1 MVDQIRYHD
10 VPRSQKQKHKNEEAN
25 IVLSK
30 VLFPMFFAL
39 TPSFDGRPNAVG
51 RGTRNGVFRMK
62 GFKYLPVALCI
73 ATAHAQTAGK
83 FELLANYRDLGGVV
97 ATTVAPGP
105 RPDTER
111 FYVSYLY
118 DENTLDVVAIDP
130 DTGAAQVFHNPAPG
144 EFGARNIAIGPDGN
158 VYLGTLAHAHF
169 LKVDRKQG
177 KLIDLGRPSAS
188 EEYIWDV
195 AFGSDKKL
203 YGVTYPGCKL
213 VSYDPATGH
222 LEDLGPLDPS
232 EQYGRWIAADNNGFI
247 YVGIGTS
254 KANVAVYEIKTA
266 KHREILSPDAQA
278 VGIAKVYHGQDGK
291 IYAALGKRVF
301 ELNRWTAVELPQGR
315 MAPPAVHNVLRDGR
329 TVALSEGSGT
339 IVVTDPRTNT
349 KVEHKVSYE
358 GNELRLFRLG
368 FGPDGT
374 LYGSAMLPIHFVKI
388 DPNRHQ
394 ISRVAEL
401 GGGEVY
407 SFLHY
412 DNRLLIGTYSGLSPL
427 MSYDPGLPV
436 RPAVGSGN
444 PLLIDFKGSDS
455 AWRPQAMIRGPDA
468 KVYIG
473 AVAGYGQL
481 EGPLVEWDMN
491 GDSVRINSGI
501 VRDQSIVSLTAWH
514 GFIIGGTTINGGGGS
529 HPTQKEAKLF
539 VWNTTNRKLEFDI
552 VPVPEAKNITDII
565 AAPNGKL
572 YGIADDTMFVFDPG
586 SRRITKT
593 QKLSFSVALSNS
605 IALGKGA
612 LYNCIGIGTDGNLW
626 GLAEDGIFTI
636 DLKTDAPSLVAHS
649 PKKITGGFD
658 IKDGAIYFV
667 SDSEAYRYT
676 M

>member
-1 MVDQIRYHD
+1 M
-10 VPRSQKQKHKNEEAN
+10 KH
-25 IVLSK
+25 
-30 VLFPMFFAL
+30 
-39 TPSFDGRPNAVG
+39 
-51 RGTRNGVFRMK
+51 
-62 GFKYLPVALCI
+62 FKYLLVVLFT
-73 ATAHAQTAGK
+73 TAAYAQSAGK
-83 FELLANYRDLGGVV
+83 FELLADYRDVGGLV
-97 ATTVAPGP
+97 ASTVAPGP
-105 RPDTER
+105 LPRTER

-130 DTGAAQVFHNPAPG
+130 ETGAAQVFHNPAPG

-203 YGVTYPGCKL
+203 YGATYPGCKL

-254 KANVAVYEIKTA
+254 KANVAVYEIKTGT
-266 KHREILSPDAQA
+266 HREILPPDAQT
-278 VGIAKVYHGQDGK
+278 VGIAKVYRGQDGK
-291 IYAALGKRVF
+291 VYATVGRRLF
-301 ELNRWTAVELPQGR
+301 ELNQWTAKELPQGQT
-315 MAPPAVHNVLRDGR
+315 ASADAHNILPDGR

-339 IVVTDPRTNT
+339 IVVTDPKTNT
-349 KVEHKVSYE
+349 KVEHKVSYD
-358 GNELRLFRLG
+358 GNDLRLFRLG
-368 FGPDGT
+368 FGPDGA

-394 ISRVAEL
+394 VDRLVEL

-407 SFLHY
+407 SFLNY
-412 DNRLLIGTYSGLSPL
+412 DKRLLMGTYSGLSPL
-427 MSYDPGLPV
+427 MSYDPSLPLH
-436 RPAVGSGN
+436 PAAGSGN

-455 AWRPQAMIRGPDA
+455 AWRPQAMIRGPDGNI
-468 KVYIG
+468 YIG

-481 EGPLVEWDMN
+481 EEPLVEWDTKS
-491 GDSVRINSGI
+491 DSVRLNGGI
-501 VRDQSIVSLTAWH
+501 VHDQSIISLTAWH
-514 GFIIGGTTINGGGGS
+514 NFIIGGTTINGGGGS
-529 HPTQKEAKLF
+529 HPTQNEARLF
-539 VWNTTNRKLEFDI
+539 VWNTTNQKLEFDI
-552 VPVPEAKNITDII
+552 VPVSGATSITDLI
-565 AAPNGKL
+565 AAPNDKI
-572 YGIADDTMFVFDPG
+572 YGIADDTMFVFDAK
-586 SRRITKT
+586 SRRITKI
-593 QKLSFSVALSNS
+593 QKLPFPAAIYNS
-605 IALGKGA
+605 IAIGKVA
-612 LYNCIGIGTDGNLW
+612 IYNCIGIGKDGNLW

-636 DLKTDAPSLVAHS
+636 DVKTDTPTFVAHS

-658 IKDGAIYFV
+658 IRDGAIYFLSASAV
-667 SDSEAYRYT
+667 YRYT

>member
-1 MVDQIRYHD
+1 MRKRIV
-10 VPRSQKQKHKNEEAN
+10 
-25 IVLSK
+25 VLSK
-30 VLFPMFFAL
+30 VLFAMVFAL
-39 TPSFDGRPNAVG
+39 IPSLHGEANAVG
-51 RGTRNGVFRMK
+51 RGALNGVLSVNS
-62 GFKYLPVALCI
+62 FKYLSLALFI
-73 ATAHAQTAGK
+73 ATAHGQSAGK

-144 EFGARNIAIGPDGN
+144 EFGARNIAIGSDGN

-169 LKVDRKQG
+169 LKVNRKQG
-177 KLIDLGRPSAS
+177 KLIDLGRPSES

-203 YGVTYPGCKL
+203 YGATYPGCKL
-213 VSYDPATGH
+213 VSYDPATGY
-222 LEDLGPLDPS
+222 LEDLGSLDPS
-232 EQYGRWIAADNNGFI
+232 EQYGRWIAADNDGFI

-254 KANVAVYEIKTA
+254 KANVAVYEIRTA
-266 KHREILSPDAQA
+266 KHREILPADARV
-278 VGIAKVYHGQDGK
+278 VGIAKVYRGQDGK
-291 IYAALGKRVF
+291 IYAAVGKRVF
-301 ELNRWTAVELPQGR
+301 ELNKWTAVELPQGE
-315 MAPPAVHNVLRDGR
+315 MPPPLPHNVLRDGR
-329 TVALSEGSGT
+329 TVALSRGSET
-339 IVVTDPRTNT
+339 IVVTNPRTNT
-349 KVEHKVSYE
+349 TVEHKVSYE
-358 GNELRLFRLG
+358 GNDLRLFRLG

-394 ISRVAEL
+394 ITRVAEL

-407 SFLHY
+407 SFLNY

-427 MSYDPGLPV
+427 MSYDPGLPLH
-436 RPAVGSGN
+436 PAVGTGN
-444 PLLIDFKGSDS
+444 PLFIDFKGSDS
-455 AWRPQAMIRGPDA
+455 AWRPQAMIQGPDA

-481 EGPLVEWDMN
+481 EGPLVEWDPN
-491 GDSVRINSGI
+491 GNSVQQISGI
-501 VRDQSIVSLTAWH
+501 VRDQSIVSLTAWRS
-514 GFIIGGTTINGGGGS
+514 FIIGGTTINGGGGS

-552 VPVPEAKNITDII
+552 VPVPEAKNITDLI
-565 AAPNGKL
+565 AAPNGKI
-572 YGIADDTMFVFDPG
+572 YGIADGTMFVFDPG
-586 SRRITKT
+586 IRQITKT
-593 QKLSFSVALSNS
+593 QKLSFSVANSNS
-605 IALGKGA
+605 IAIGKGA
-612 LYNCIGIGTDGNLW
+612 LYNCIGIGKDGNLW
-626 GLAEDGIFTI
+626 GLAEEGIFTI
-636 DLKTDAPSLVAHS
+636 DLKTDTPSLVTQS

>member
-1 MVDQIRYHD
+1 MV
-10 VPRSQKQKHKNEEAN
+10 
-25 IVLSK
+25 
-30 VLFPMFFAL
+30 FAL
-39 TPSFDGRPNAVG
+39 IPSLDGEANAVG
-51 RGTRNGVFRMK
+51 RGALNGVLSVK
-62 GFKYLPVALCI
+62 SYKYLVLALFI
-73 ATAHAQTAGK
+73 ATAHAQSVGK

-130 DTGAAQVFHNPAPG
+130 DTGAAQVFHNTAPG

-169 LKVDRKQG
+169 LKVNREQG
-177 KLIDLGRPSAS
+177 KLIDLGRPSES

-195 AFGSDKKL
+195 TFGSDKKL
-203 YGVTYPGCKL
+203 YGATYPGCKL

-222 LEDLGPLDPS
+222 LEDLGSLDPS
-232 EQYGRWIAADNNGFI
+232 EQYGRWIAADNDGFI

-266 KHREILSPDAQA
+266 KHREILPADARA
-278 VGIAKVYHGQDGK
+278 VGIAKVYRGQDGK
-291 IYAALGKRVF
+291 VYAAVGKRVF
-301 ELNRWTAVELPQGR
+301 ELNKWTAVELLEGK
-315 MAPPAVHNVLRDGR
+315 MPPPLTHNVLRDGR
-329 TVALSEGSGT
+329 TVTLSTGSET
-339 IVVTDPRTNT
+339 IVVTNPRTNA
-349 KVEHKVSYE
+349 KVEHKVLYE
-358 GNELRLFRLG
+358 GNDLRLFRLG

-388 DPNRHQ
+388 DPNRHE
-394 ISRVAEL
+394 ITRVAEL

-407 SFLHY
+407 SFLNY

-427 MSYDPGLPV
+427 MSYDPGLPLH
-436 RPAVGSGN
+436 PAVGTGN
-444 PLLIDFKGSDS
+444 PLFIDFKGSDS
-455 AWRPQAMIRGPDA
+455 AWRPQAMIHGPDA

-481 EGPLVEWDMN
+481 EGPLMEWDPN
-491 GDSVRINSGI
+491 GNSVQQISGI
-501 VRDQSIVSLTAWH
+501 VRDQSIVSLTAWRS
-514 GFIIGGTTINGGGGS
+514 FIIGGTTINGGGGS

-539 VWNTTNRKLEFDI
+539 VWNTTSRKLEFDI
-552 VPVPEAKNITDII
+552 VPVAEAKNITDII
-565 AAPNGKL
+565 AAPNGKI
-572 YGIADDTMFVFDPG
+572 YGIADDTMFVFDPH
-586 SRRITKT
+586 SRQITKT
-593 QKLSFSVALSNS
+593 QKLSFSVAISNS

-612 LYNCIGIGTDGNLW
+612 LYNCIGLGKDGNLW
-626 GLAEDGIFTI
+626 GLAEDGIFMI
-636 DLKTDAPSLVAHS
+636 DLKTDTPSLVTHS
-649 PKKITGGFD
+649 PKRITGGFD